1 MASDDSSSSSSM
13 SSNDSSSDD
22 TFSTFASSGS
32 DVSFAEDLCIA
43 SIALSFRADRL
54 AAARMNWK
62 LHVQSLVHENL
73 FHVKYRM
80 SLDSFNKLLD
90 LLTPALRLKEQFAIV
105 SGFEPICCEVM
116 LHCAIRYLA
125 GGSYH
130 DIRATAHISKPSFFR
145 LLWHTIDAI
154 TSCPALA
161 VELPEPTAGG
171 LSLLRAGFRGISYCG
186 VMDGCVGALD
196 GYLMRITA
204 PSHAE
209 CGNVTAY
216 FSGHYCTYG
225 VNIQA
230 MCDADCRFTF
240 FSLAAPGK
248 TNDNVAIKKT
258 SLPAW
263 LESLPPGYFIAADCA
278 YSLTEHLVTP
288 YSGPQRFL
296 ERNDNFNFFLSQLRI
311 RIEMAFGLLVTMWRI
326 LHTPI
331 NVKFSNLRKLVSG
344 IIRLHNYCINNREEK
359 PLISRMYKISATQ
372 QHPHE
377 PSVLGYIPSDA
388 PNVISREGVSH
399 LREILSRRVANNN
412 LERPIT
418 AATRSGLQQRRLTMY
433 E

>member
-1 MASDDSSSSSSM
+1 
-13 SSNDSSSDD
+13 
-22 TFSTFASSGS
+22 
-32 DVSFAEDLCIA
+32 
-43 SIALSFRADRL
+43 
-54 AAARMNWK
+54 
-62 LHVQSLVHENL
+62 
-73 FHVKYRM
+73 
-80 SLDSFNKLLD
+80 
-90 LLTPALRLKEQFAIV
+90 
-105 SGFEPICCEVM
+105 
-116 LHCAIRYLA
+116 
-125 GGSYH
+125 
-130 DIRATAHISKPSFFR
+130 
-145 LLWHTIDAI
+145 
-154 TSCPALA
+154 

-171 LSLLRAGFRGISYCG
+171 LSSLRAGFRGISYCG

-204 PSHAE
+204 PSHTE

-230 MCDADCRFTF
+230 MCDADCRVTF

-296 ERNDNFNFFLSQLRI
+296 ERNDNFNFFLSLLCI
-311 RIEMAFGLLVTMWRI
+311 RIKMAFGLLVTMWRI

-344 IIRLHNYCINNREEK
+344 IIRLHNYCINNHEEK
-359 PLISRMYKISATQ
+359 PLISQMYKISATQ

-388 PNVISREGVSH
+388 PNLISREGVSH

-418 AATRSGLQQRRLTMY
+418 AATRSGL
-433 E
+433 